1 MRSCICCCLTSG
13 LVPAS
18 GLAFGIRLLQP
29 ERGEG
34 FVAPY
39 EEFASGYERR
49 SPWLK
54 KSRLATARSPVE
66 HTHVLTLIQVDTVGR
81 PAEVLDNPEDKGQGA
96 SAIHAGR
103 SFLEQQALLK
113 ASGGLSGV
121 SMARGFSRSR
131 PSRPDQNPPV
141 TLLPKY
147 QYWWY

>member
-1 MRSCICCCLTSG
+1 M
-13 LVPAS
+13 PAS

-121 SMARGFSRSR
+121 SMARLLAIASFAA
-131 PSRPDQNPPV
+131 DQNPPV
-141 TLLPKY
+141 TLRSKTKY
-147 QYWWY
+147 RYLWY